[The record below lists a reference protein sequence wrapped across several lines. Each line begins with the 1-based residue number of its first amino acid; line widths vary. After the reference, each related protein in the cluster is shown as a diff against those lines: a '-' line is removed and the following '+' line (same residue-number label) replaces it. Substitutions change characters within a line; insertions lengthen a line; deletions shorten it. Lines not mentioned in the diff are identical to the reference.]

1 MPLHNTIGVSMFDGM
16 LYKML
21 EWCNKA
27 EDKVRLHC
35 VLYRE
40 GIIGFIL
47 GFVFTILIQLV
58 L

>member
-1 MPLHNTIGVSMFDGM
+1 MFDGM

-21 EWCNKA
+21 EWCNKT
-27 EDKVRLHC
+27 EEKMKLMC

-47 GFVFTILIQLV
+47 GFVVTILIQLIF
-58 L
+58 